1 MNAQKCGWS
10 VEDWCNATSLGRT
23 KTFALIADGTLKSV
37 SAGRRRI
44 ITTQPSEYLES
55 LACQEQGLAA

>member
-1 MNAQKCGWS
+1 MALSKFGWS
-10 VEDWCNATSLGRT
+10 VQDWCNATSLGRT
-23 KTFALIADGTLKSV
+23 KTFSLIADGTIKSV

-55 LACQEQGLAA
+55 LASQKQGRAA